1 MKAYHELDVVAAA
14 QAIRAGEVTA
24 EALTEA
30 LLARAQ
36 AHADL
41 NAFTAL
47 DADQVRQAARAAD
60 RQRQAGGTLGPLHG
74 VPIALKDNINTTA
87 LPTTAG
93 TPALRQHRPKRNAP
107 VAQALFD
114 AGAILFGKTGM
125 HELAFG
131 ITSNNGAFGAI
142 RNPYDPTRIPGG
154 SSGGSGAVVGAR
166 LVPASLG
173 SDTGGSVRVPA
184 AFCGAFGFRPSLL
197 RWAQDGIVPI
207 STTRDTAGPLARRA
221 ADLALIDSV
230 VTGETP
236 VSVPASLK
244 GLRVGVPRTYFW
256 EDIDSE
262 TRRLCEA
269 ALATMK
275 EAGAVL
281 IEADLPDV
289 QALDEAVGFSVALY
303 EVHRDLDRYLEK
315 EGLNIRFA
323 DIVAGAASPDV
334 KGILGSVLDPATA
347 VPEAIYREARDTHR
361 PRLIEAYRSYFAAGI
376 DVMAFPTTP
385 LPAPP
390 LGEDE
395 TITLNGRAVPTFI
408 TVVRNT
414 GPSSNAGIP
423 GVSIPV
429 GLTAAGLPVGL
440 ELDAAAGRDCDL
452 LACALALDTLLPPL
466 PAPSR

>member
-14 QAIRAGEVTA
+14 LAIRAGEVTA
-24 EALTEA
+24 EALAEA
-30 LLARAQ
+30 LLARTL

-41 NAFTAL
+41 NAFTAF
-47 DADQVRQAARAAD
+47 DPDQVRQAARAAD
-60 RQRQAGGTLGPLHG
+60 RARQAGAVLGALHG
-74 VPIALKDNINTTA
+74 VPVALKDNINTTA

-142 RNPYDPTRIPGG
+142 RNPYDSSRIPGG

-197 RWAQDGIVPI
+197 RWSQDGIVPI

-269 ALATMK
+269 ALAAMK

-429 GLTAAGLPVGL
+429 GLTTAGLPVGL
-440 ELDAAAGRDCDL
+440 ELDAAAGRDRDL